1 MFFGISHVELPVTS
15 LERAA
20 RFWTTGIGFVER
32 QRGEGFIDIDAGNVT
47 VRLAHGRTTTTAALR
62 MVVADPAA
70 ASAAFAAAGGTVLYA
85 AERAGLELQA
95 TCLDPDGNRVV
106 LFRELSEDEYAEPVD
121 LPTTTSWRPEAR
133 ELLLGLLRHVPA
145 LFRALARRRI
155 TKNAEHIAQ
164 NEGVARI
171 DERTV
176 VRAYIVSNSKAT
188 RERVRAPLHAYG
200 YDVNDFLDD
209 FNS

>member
-1 MFFGISHVELPVTS
+1 M
-15 LERAA
+15 
-20 RFWTTGIGFVER
+20 
-32 QRGEGFIDIDAGNVT
+32 
-47 VRLAHGRTTTTAALR
+47 
-62 MVVADPAA
+62 
-70 ASAAFAAAGGTVLYA
+70 LYA

-95 TCLDPDGNRVV
+95 TCADPDGNRVV
-106 LFRELSEDEYAEPVD
+106 LVRELTEDEYAEPVD
-121 LPTTTSWRPEAR
+121 LPTTTTWRPEAR

-155 TKNAEHIAQ
+155 TKNAEHLARS
-164 NEGVARI
+164 EAARI

-188 RERVRAPLHAYG
+188 RERVRAPLREYG